1 MHTNTPTVFRFP
13 GVLMLMLI
21 VTAILAPAR
30 VFAQDGGGNGN
41 VDSAEVRKL
50 RDEVATQKKELD
62 AIKKELG
69 EARKQL
75 TELKGMLSE
84 MRGMLER
91 ILRSVS
97 PSPNTNPNPAPTA
110 QLPVDPFA
118 CPDCLLAELRK
129 RYAAKFGKAFD
140 PSDSTARRERLS
152 DIGKWVRDMNHDL
165 RGKARWL
172 VRVESLKEENAA
184 GGGGGGATT
193 LIATYTILDP
203 TSRAALGS
211 PRTDIV
217 PSQFQPRL
225 KAGGEGM
232 LYEVGLW
239 ANADIKFNENRP
251 DEGIFNTPMLL
262 APYVEWGMK
271 AEWNSV
277 EPIDGSGGDR
287 KKKPDS
293 VPR

>member
-1 MHTNTPTVFRFP
+1 MHTNKPIVFRLS
-13 GVLMLMLI
+13 GVLLAAAVM
-21 VTAILAPAR
+21 LAPAR
-30 VFAQDGGGNGN
+30 AFAQDGGGSGGGGT
-41 VDSAEVRKL
+41 DSAEVRKL
-50 RDEVATQKKELD
+50 RDEFAAQKKELD

-129 RYAAKFGKAFD
+129 RYAAKFGKAID
-140 PSDSTARRERLS
+140 PSDNAARRDRLAEV
-152 DIGKWVRDMNHDL
+152 GKWVRDMNHDL

-172 VRVESLKEENAA
+172 VRVESLKEESVPGSAA
-184 GGGGGGATT
+184 T
-193 LIATYTILDP
+193 LAVTYTILDP
-203 TSRAALGS
+203 TSRATLGS
-211 PRTDIV
+211 ARTDIV

-239 ANADIKFNENRP
+239 ASADIKFNENRP